1 MLDFVVQRRDLFDQ
15 NERLKN
21 VNGKDLKDLLAMLDE
36 IAKMMTKLDEA
47 LDSDK
52 KA

>member
-21 VNGKDLKDLLAMLDE
+21 ISGKDLKDLLNMLDE
-36 IAKMMTKLDEA
+36 IARNMAKLDEA